1 MLLPCCH
8 WEVSLVLSDSLY
20 YAWELFLPVSLLSD
34 TDGGRIAIAMF
45 GRRGSYIV
53 KTFTTILLCGAGIF
67 GFDNSSVLLI
77 YALFAMIWQRE
88 LEAPARNEVEE
99 LDFTRGALGIA
110 VALLVALSLAPA
122 PM

>member
-1 MLLPCCH
+1 MLLPCCR
-8 WEVSLVLSDSLY
+8 WEVSVAPCDYLIALDLVLTL
-20 YAWELFLPVSLLSD
+20 ALFSD

-67 GFDNSSVLLI
+67 GFDGSGVLLA

-88 LEAPARNEVEE
+88 LEAPARNEVQE
-99 LDFTRGALGIA
+99 LDFPRGALGIA
-110 VALLVALSLAPA
+110 VALVVVLSLS
-122 PM
+122 PMQ